1 MTTSSRPRDG
11 ASLDAARMDRHP
23 GAVVTGR
30 VAASA
35 DATGHFAPSTTD
47 ADELVIHARPVDA
60 DVLYAAN
67 MGIDRPVLDA
77 LGGFD
82 VRLGPGT
89 RYPAAEDNDLG
100 FRLLAAG
107 VPIVFDP
114 DVAVTHVAWRPDRAR
129 RALRWRYGRGQG
141 AFLAKHLR
149 AADGGTGPR
158 LRSQL
163 RRYLRRAIRRMGTDR
178 AAGLDDLA
186 YVTGLL
192 GGLGRW
198 LIRP

>member
-1 MTTSSRPRDG
+1 
-11 ASLDAARMDRHP
+11 MDRHP

-47 ADELVIHARPVDA
+47 ADGWSSTPVRSMRTSSTPPTWA
-60 DVLYAAN
+60 SIV
-67 MGIDRPVLDA
+67 PVLDA

-100 FRLLAAG
+100 YRLLAAG

-163 RRYLRRAIRRMGTDR
+163 RRYLGRAIRRMATDR
-178 AAGLDDLA
+178 AAALDDLA